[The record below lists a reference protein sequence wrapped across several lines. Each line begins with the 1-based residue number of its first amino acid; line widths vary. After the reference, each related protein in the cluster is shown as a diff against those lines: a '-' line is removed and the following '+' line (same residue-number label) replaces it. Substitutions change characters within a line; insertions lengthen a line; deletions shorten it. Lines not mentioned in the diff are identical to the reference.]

1 MTLEA
6 PSLSTPAEPS
16 PPGPPSRAVELLVR
30 GAGLVVA
37 LLATVLTAALE
48 LFLTP
53 LRLGGILLG
62 VAVPAAVLANLA
74 LSWFAVTTAGRRWA
88 LAVPWG
94 AWTVIMFY
102 AAGNRTTEGDYLI
115 SGSDWIALVMIL
127 AGSLAFAFYTY
138 RLILRRPPVTKL

>member
-16 PPGPPSRAVELLVR
+16 PPGPPSRAVELLIR
-30 GAGLVVA
+30 GGGLVVA

-53 LRLGGILLG
+53 LRLGGIPVGL
-62 VAVPAAVLANLA
+62 AVPAAALANLA
-74 LSWFAVTTAGRRWA
+74 LSWFAVTTVGRRWA

-102 AAGNRTTEGDYLI
+102 AAGTRTAEGDYLI
-115 SGSDWIALVMIL
+115 SGSDWVALVMIL
-127 AGSLAFAFYTY
+127 VGSLTFALYTY